1 MRDIQKTKI
10 PRHSA
15 DRLSNKANS
24 FIDMPFL
31 NGHEAMT
38 IYSLKQAF
46 RLNDR
51 SLMTNLNH
59 SYESWEDAKS
69 GQIYRFGFERHERSV
84 DIAMQIDRLQSAV
97 EMELDD

>member
-51 SLMTNLNH
+51 SLVCLRKV
-59 SYESWEDAKS
+59 KS
-69 GQIYRFGFERHERSV
+69 RKQGKAFGH
-84 DIAMQIDRLQSAV
+84 ATGNIDQR
-97 EMELDD
+97 